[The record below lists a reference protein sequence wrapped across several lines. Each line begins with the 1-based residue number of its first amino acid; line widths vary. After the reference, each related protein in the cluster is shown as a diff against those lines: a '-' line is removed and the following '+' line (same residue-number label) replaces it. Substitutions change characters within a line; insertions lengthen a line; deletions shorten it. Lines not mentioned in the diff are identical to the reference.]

1 MQKTAFRMVWLAFL
15 LGVALTPAPPPYFL
29 RAGTLQESLF
39 EMQMTLRKG
48 IAVYQSLTT
57 G

>member
-1 MQKTAFRMVWLAFL
+1 MQKTAFRMMWLAFL
-15 LGVALTPAPPPYFL
+15 LGVALAPCYFL